1 MMLGLILLPAGLLAA
16 SFATSTWHLYLS
28 QGACVGAGVG
38 FLYMPAMPIVSQWFD
53 KKRSLAN
60 GICAA
65 GSGIAGLIMCFVT
78 QAMLDRIG
86 LAWAL
91 RVTAIIAFTMNAVST
106 ALMRS
111 RNKDINPTQRMF
123 DYRLLR
129 RYEVI
134 LVLAWS
140 FVMMFGYITL
150 MFSLSDYTRA
160 IGRSASDA
168 ATVVALLNLGAA
180 LIRPLIGVAADRYGR
195 INIACILTV
204 SCGILCFVLWLP
216 TKSFAALIVFSILGG
231 GILGVFWSVCA
242 RTALVMILE
251 FLRVVQSETDSN
263 SQLIGPISA
272 DIVDLN
278 ELPSMLSLVWLSI
291 VLPSTCKNHVLVLL
305 HVDLRMLIRIV
316 AEVIALALRR
326 EQAKFPYLYTQ
337 IFGGFSYLIS
347 SLFLFE
353 LLRVRRMKAAI

>member
-160 IGRSASDA
+160 IGRSSQRCCDCCRTSESGCCSDSTTDWGGCRQIWA
-168 ATVVALLNLGAA
+168 HQHCVHPDCEL
-180 LIRPLIGVAADRYGR
+180 RYS
-195 INIACILTV
+195 L
-204 SCGILCFVLWLP
+204 
-216 TKSFAALIVFSILGG
+216 
-231 GILGVFWSVCA
+231 
-242 RTALVMILE
+242 
-251 FLRVVQSETDSN
+251 LRVVAPDQILRRLDRLQHSWR
-263 SQLIGPISA
+263 GYPGR
-272 DIVDLN
+272 
-278 ELPSMLSLVWLSI
+278 
-291 VLPSTCKNHVLVLL
+291 VLVGMCKDSSR
-305 HVDLRMLIRIV
+305 HDIRI
-316 AEVIALALRR
+316 
-326 EQAKFPYLYTQ
+326 P
-337 IFGGFSYLIS
+337 
-347 SLFLFE
+347 
-353 LLRVRRMKAAI
+353 